1 MNATRN
7 RFVRR
12 FAAATVVLSAAFAA
26 VGEVPQLIPAPRKL
40 VTGEGEFV
48 CKGDVAAQAKFV
60 PDAAIPKEGY
70 RLSVAK
76 DGITVVSS
84 DDAGRF
90 YALETLKQLAVKDGK
105 DGAKVPCV
113 EIEDSPRYSWRG
125 FHLDEC
131 RHFFG
136 KETVKSILDLMARYK
151 LNRFHWHLTE
161 DQGWR
166 VDVPGYP
173 ARGTARRRTPAQ
185 RKTPPSSTVSSTG
198 HTTTPRPISGKLLH
212 MPRRGTSRSFPK
224 SSFRAMST
232 LRSRHIRSSPA
243 VPRISPPAS
252 RA

>member
-1 MNATRN
+1 MKIVHCSRL
-7 RFVRR
+7 
-12 FAAATVVLSAAFAA
+12 ATVAMTTAVLSCAAAFAA
-26 VGEVPQLIPAPRKL
+26 DVPQIIPAPRKMAL
-40 VTGEGEFV
+40 GEGEFV
-48 CKGDVAAQAKFV
+48 CKGDAAAQAKFET
-60 PDAAIPKEGY
+60 DAAIPKEGY

-76 DGITVVSS
+76 DGIKVVFS

-90 YALETLKQLAVKDGK
+90 YALETLKQLAAKDGK

-173 ARGTARRRTPAQ
+173 DLVKYGAVRSASPRHGEKAYTGTKEDAA
-185 RKTPPSSTVSSTG
+185 
-198 HTTTPRPISGKLLH
+198 KLNGVKYG
-212 MPRRGTSRSFPK
+212 PYYYTE
-224 SSFRAMST
+224 AD
-232 LRSRHIRSSPA
+232 LREIVA
-243 VPRISPPAS
+243 
-252 RA
+252 